1 MPDGPDHFVP
11 IRSRFTCEF
20 IGIGGPGQTG
30 RVTVSSPRPADGAPA
45 LRLAL
50 AQVNSTVGDLAGN
63 AETVVRR
70 TAQAAAAG
78 AHVVAF
84 PEMMLTG
91 YPVED
96 LVLRPSFRSASRTAL
111 EKLAGDLAAAGLGDT
126 GVIVGFVDDDG
137 LPRDASAFLLG
148 GAVVARYYKHH
159 LPNYGVFDERRYFAP
174 GTSLTVVRH
183 RGVDIAL
190 TVCEDV
196 WQEGGPFT
204 VAGAAGV
211 GLVVNVN
218 ASPYER
224 NKDDVRLEL
233 LRRRSA
239 EAGAPILYV
248 NSVGGQDEL
257 VFDGDSMVVAPDGSV
272 LMRAPQFVEDVFYVD
287 LQLPAGPAE
296 APDVLGEVMSVRRV
310 DTGVGPAPLTDVAPG
325 EVAPRLRDEEEV
337 WQALVLGLRDYVR
350 KNGFRSVVLGLS
362 GGIDSAVVA
371 AVAADAIGGE
381 HVYGVSMPSVYSSEH
396 SRSDAA
402 ELARRIG
409 ADYREVPIKPMVD
422 AFLSALPLTGVAEE
436 NVQARIRGTTLM
448 GLSNAEGHLV
458 LATGNKSE
466 LAVGYTT
473 IYDAGSI
480 GGFSPIKDVPKSFVW
495 ALARWRN
502 EQAAARG
509 ETPPIPPNSITK
521 PPSAELSPGQLDS
534 DSLPDYALLDQ
545 ILERYVDR
553 DRGTSEIV
561 AEGFDAALV
570 QRVARMADAAEWK
583 RRQYPPG
590 TKISFKAFGRDRRL
604 PITNRWRET
613 G

>member
-1 MPDGPDHFVP
+1 
-11 IRSRFTCEF
+11 
-20 IGIGGPGQTG
+20 
-30 RVTVSSPRPADGAPA
+30 VTA

-50 AQVNSTVGDLAGN
+50 AQVNSTVGDLTGN
-63 AETVVRR
+63 AQEVLRR

-96 LVLRPSFRSASRTAL
+96 LVLRPAFRAASKTAL

-126 GVIVGFVDDDG
+126 AVIVGYVDDDG

-148 GAVVARYYKHH
+148 GAVLARYYKHH

-174 GTSLTVVRH
+174 GTALTVVRH

-196 WQEGGPFT
+196 WQDGGPFT
-204 VAGAAGV
+204 VAGAAQV

-224 NKDDVRLEL
+224 NKDDVRLAL
-233 LRRRSA
+233 LQRRAA
-239 EAGAPILYV
+239 EAKAPILYV
-248 NSVGGQDEL
+248 NTVGGQDEL
-257 VFDGDSMVVAPDGSV
+257 VFDGDSMVVAPDGAT

-287 LQLPAGPAE
+287 VELAEPPAE
-296 APDVLGEVMSVRRV
+296 PPSVLGEVMAVRRYAT
-310 DTGVGPAPLTDVAPG
+310 DTPPAEPWELVPGSVAARIP
-325 EVAPRLRDEEEV
+325 DEEEV
-337 WQALVLGLRDYVR
+337 WNALVLGIRDYVR
-350 KNGFRSVVLGLS
+350 KNRFGSVVLGMS

-381 HVYGVSMPSVYSSEH
+381 NVYGVALPSEYSSEH
-396 SRSDAA
+396 SRTDASD
-402 ELARRIG
+402 LARRLG
-409 ADYREVPIKPMVD
+409 AHFREVPIRPMVD
-422 AFLSALPLTGVAEE
+422 AFMEQLHLTGLAAE

-448 GLSNAEGHLV
+448 ALSNAEGHLV

-466 LAVGYTT
+466 LAVGYST
-473 IYDAGSI
+473 IYGDAV
-480 GGFSPIKDVPKSFVW
+480 GGFAPIKDVPKTLVW

-502 EQAAARG
+502 GQAEARG
-509 ETPPIPPNSITK
+509 ETLPIPPNSITK

-534 DSLPDYALLDQ
+534 DSLPDYEVLDA
-545 ILERYVDR
+545 ILARYVDH
-553 DRGTSEIV
+553 DLGAAEIV
-561 AEGFDAALV
+561 AEGFDAELV
-570 QRVARMADAAEWK
+570 QKVARMVDAAEWK

-604 PITNRWRET
+604 PITNHWRET

>member
-1 MPDGPDHFVP
+1 MRD
-11 IRSRFTCEF
+11 
-20 IGIGGPGQTG
+20 TG
-30 RVTVSSPRPADGAPA
+30 RVTA

-63 AETVVRR
+63 AQEVVRR

-78 AHVVAF
+78 AHVVTF

-96 LVLRPSFRSASRTAL
+96 LVLRPTFRAASRAAL

-126 GVIVGFVDDDG
+126 AVIVGFVDDDG
-137 LPRDASAFLLG
+137 FPRDASAFLVG
-148 GAVVARYYKHH
+148 GTVLARYYKHH

-174 GTSLTVVRH
+174 GPSLTVVRH

-196 WQEGGPFT
+196 WQDGGPFT
-204 VAGAAGV
+204 VAGAAQV
-211 GLVVNVN
+211 GLVVNIN

-224 NKDDVRLEL
+224 NKDDVRLAVL
-233 LRRRSA
+233 QRRAA
-239 EAGAPILYV
+239 EASAPILYV
-248 NSVGGQDEL
+248 NTVGGQDEL

-272 LMRAPQFVEDVFYVD
+272 LMRAPQFAEDVFYLDVD
-287 LQLPAGPAE
+287 LAEPPAE
-296 APDVLGEVMSVRRV
+296 APSVLGEVMGVHRYAT
-310 DTGVGPAPLTDVAPG
+310 DVGPAAPWELTPG
-325 EVAPRLRDEEEV
+325 TVAPRIPDEEEV
-337 WQALVLGLRDYVR
+337 WDALVLGVRDYVR
-350 KNGFRSVVLGLS
+350 KNRFRSVVLGVS

-371 AVAADAIGGE
+371 AIAADAIGGE
-381 HVYGVSMPSVYSSEH
+381 NVYGVSMPSAYSSEH
-396 SRSDAA
+396 SKTDASD
-402 ELARRIG
+402 LAQRLG
-409 ADYREVPIKPMVD
+409 AHFREVPIRPMVD
-422 AFLSALPLTGVAEE
+422 AFMDRLHLTGVAAE

-448 GLSNAEGHLV
+448 ALSNAEGHLV

-466 LAVGYTT
+466 LAVGYST
-473 IYDAGSI
+473 IYGDAV
-480 GGFSPIKDVPKSFVW
+480 GGFAPIKDVPKSFVW

-502 EQAAARG
+502 ARAEARG
-509 ETPPIPPNSITK
+509 ETPPIPPNSISK

-534 DSLPDYALLDQ
+534 DSLPDYALLDE
-545 ILERYVDR
+545 ILARYVDH
-553 DRGTSEIV
+553 DRGASEII
-561 AEGFDAALV
+561 AQGFDAELV
-570 QRVARMADAAEWK
+570 QKVARMVDAAEWK

-604 PITNRWRET
+604 PITNHWRET